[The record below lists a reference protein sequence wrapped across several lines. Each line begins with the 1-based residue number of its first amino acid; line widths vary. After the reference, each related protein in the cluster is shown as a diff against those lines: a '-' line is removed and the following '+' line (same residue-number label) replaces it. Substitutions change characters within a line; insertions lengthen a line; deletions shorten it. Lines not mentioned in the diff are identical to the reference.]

1 MSTATILVIED
12 DLATAG
18 LIRDA
23 LESEGY
29 HVLHAIGDAGVALAR
44 DGRPR
49 VILLDID
56 MPGMGGPEV
65 SRHLRADPQTMAIPI
80 VCMSARDRRAHIP
93 VDMLYDDCLPK
104 PFRLAELYA
113 MVAHWIA

>member
-1 MSTATILVIED
+1 MPTATILVIED

-23 LESEGY
+23 LEIEGY
-29 HVLHAIGDAGVALAR
+29 RVLHAVGDAGIAAAR

-65 SRHLRADPQTMAIPI
+65 SRHLRADPHTI
-80 VCMSARDRRAHIP
+80 VHLHNRAW
-93 VDMLYDDCLPK
+93 DG
-104 PFRLAELYA
+104 YA
-113 MVAHWIA
+113 KGRPPEWSCWRTTR